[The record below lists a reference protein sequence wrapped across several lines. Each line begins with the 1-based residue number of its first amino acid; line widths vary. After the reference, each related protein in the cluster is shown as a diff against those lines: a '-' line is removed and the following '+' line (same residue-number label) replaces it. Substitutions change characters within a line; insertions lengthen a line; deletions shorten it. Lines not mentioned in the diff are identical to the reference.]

1 MRCSRAHV
9 AQARN
14 SDVHTVMGCARVR
27 RRYNRDMRQ
36 CWLVL
41 AVALYLSLDVAN
53 PLMPGAVTFGI
64 ASSVELRQAKR
75 FRGHSDV
82 VAPIE
87 SFDDIGHIAADV
99 VLRPRRPRELAPT
112 VSPAVRR
119 ARSALFAASAAA
131 EDPLMRR
138 S

>member
-1 MRCSRAHV
+1 
-9 AQARN
+9 
-14 SDVHTVMGCARVR
+14 
-27 RRYNRDMRQ
+27 MRQ

-64 ASSVELRQAKR
+64 ESSVDLRQAER
-75 FRGHSDV
+75 FRGHFDV
-82 VAPIE
+82 IAPIE
-87 SFDDIGHIAADV
+87 SFDHIGHIDADV
-99 VLRPRRPRELAPT
+99 VLRPLRPIEPAPT

-119 ARSALFAASAAA
+119 ARSALFAASASA
-131 EDPLMRR
+131 EDPLIRR